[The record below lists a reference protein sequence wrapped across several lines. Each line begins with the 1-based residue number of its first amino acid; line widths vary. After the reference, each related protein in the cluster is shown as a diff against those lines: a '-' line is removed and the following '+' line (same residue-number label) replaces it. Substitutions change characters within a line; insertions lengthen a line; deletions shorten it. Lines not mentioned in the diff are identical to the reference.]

1 MKKTILEKNI
11 YYYENVFTDPN
22 SLINLIESLND
33 TKDIDKFL
41 TPWMPDY
48 SGRERKDLYPYLLYG
63 FRQDIENNWSQEPWT
78 ENMDKVEDIIL
89 LLKETFTKVA
99 QDFVVDQGL
108 DLEPNISKIFDF
120 CKYHPGDEI
129 GPHYDGD
136 KGDKPLLYTM
146 VAYLNDNYTG
156 GEISF
161 SLVEDRNR
169 VPMQLESLDHPGID
183 CWVKPT
189 AGSVLVFPSTLPYYH
204 QSHALK
210 EGNKYISTVS
220 IYKDGYDM
228 FKRAD
233 GTSMELNPFFPPS
246 EK

>member
-1 MKKTILEKNI
+1 
-11 YYYENVFTDPN
+11 
-22 SLINLIESLND
+22 
-33 TKDIDKFL
+33 
-41 TPWMPDY
+41 
-48 SGRERKDLYPYLLYG
+48 
-63 FRQDIENNWSQEPWT
+63 
-78 ENMDKVEDIIL
+78 
-89 LLKETFTKVA
+89 
-99 QDFVVDQGL
+99 
-108 DLEPNISKIFDF
+108 
-120 CKYHPGDEI
+120 
-129 GPHYDGD
+129 
-136 KGDKPLLYTM
+136 M